1 MKKNYQT
8 NDASAMGLAV
18 PEAVTVVM
26 AELAGEVQEGLLAMA
41 VGTGLQVM
49 AAMMHADVAVVC
61 GPKGKHDRHH
71 GFCRVVL
78 AGSALVAA
86 GGSALLDH

>member
-18 PEAVTVVM
+18 PEAVAVVM

-49 AAMMHADVAVVC
+49 AAMMHADVAAVC
-61 GPKGKHDRHH
+61 GPKGKHDPTGVRC
-71 GFCRVVL
+71 GTVPSPARSL
-78 AGSALVAA
+78 SA
-86 GGSALLDH
+86 GGASR

>member
-1 MKKNYQT
+1 VKKNYQT

-41 VGTGLQVM
+41 VGTG
-49 AAMMHADVAVVC
+49 
-61 GPKGKHDRHH
+61 
-71 GFCRVVL
+71 CR
-78 AGSALVAA
+78 
-86 GGSALLDH
+86 